1 MTAKFQELLNADPGP
16 QTSVDCFDY
25 MARNCQYSGWKV
37 ETDPVDGLQ
46 YHLLSIKMSVQKGN
60 LTFDGRSLHGD
71 NDAREQL
78 VVEGVKTLHRAKILH
93 SLTLDPMMV

>member
-16 QTSVDCFDY
+16 QTSVECFDY
-25 MARNCQYSGWKV
+25 LAKNCEYQSWKI
-37 ETDPVDGLQ
+37 ETDPVDFLQ
-46 YHLLSIKMSVQKGN
+46 YQLLSIKMPVQKGT
-60 LTFDGRSLHGD
+60 LTFDGKARAGD

-78 VVEGVKTLHRAKILH
+78 VVEAVKTLHRAKILH